1 MIERVRRDYYWTKQ
15 QNHVQHFVK
24 NCRICNMVQNPRTR
38 PKGELMPI
46 FTCRALQLITSDVLG
61 PLKTSIKGNKY
72 VLVIID
78 HFSKFIQLY
87 ALPNQEATTI
97 IKCLHNFVMK
107 FGIPEAFLS
116 DQGRNYQSDL
126 IAQLWEMLDV
136 RHKRTSTYHPE
147 TDGLSDNSTGH

>member
-1 MIERVRRDYYWTKQ
+1 
-15 QNHVQHFVK
+15 
-24 NCRICNMVQNPRTR
+24 
-38 PKGELMPI
+38 MPI
-46 FTCRALQLITSDVLG
+46 FTCQTLQLITSDVLG

-136 RHKRTSTYHPE
+136 RRKRTSIYHPE
-147 TDGLSDNSTGH
+147 TDGLSERLNRTLIKMIKNCLCL